1 MGDVMGQEPRVADQI
16 IEAVSRRP
24 GCLLE
29 DLVLDCP
36 DLTWNQVF
44 MEVDRLSRTGQLRLQ
59 QERPGQYSVRPARK
73 MVAS

>member
-1 MGDVMGQEPRVADQI
+1 MGDVVGQGPRVADRI
-16 IEAVSRRP
+16 IEAVSLKP

-29 DLVLDCP
+29 DLVLDCL

-73 MVAS
+73 MIAS